1 MKKVCLILLAMMVL
15 MASGCGKEA
24 PAETTVPAT
33 TVPETTVPA
42 TTEATVPETTEETI
56 PVPEVVEA
64 KAEVDGVPI
73 VLAILSRGDTVDVVD
88 SFDEKHY
95 VVKLETGYGLVEKS
109 LVRPSGEPEYE
120 TWTGYA
126 RYQTKFYDNARL
138 TGEPLKTLST
148 NTPLEVLDD
157 IGWGYV
163 VRCEDII
170 GYVSKDYVSQY
181 RYSGGGGGGGGG
193 GADGGDISL
202 MHGYVSFLS
211 ILAPQEGTVNGHGT
225 VLADGTQIVLGYFDR
240 GEAIPVVTEAGF
252 AEGKES
258 YHVVYLDGLYAWV
271 SEDLV
276 RMADEESYAEWI
288 GYSKYN
294 AEVFEDMWLLGD
306 TSDRLGINTEV
317 TVLFELESSYY
328 VNANGVTGFMA
339 KDMVS
344 ATRNA
349 IGGGGGGGGG
359 GEWTPPA
366 L

>member
-15 MASGCGKEA
+15 LVSGCGQEA
-24 PAETTVPAT
+24 PAETTAPAT
-33 TVPETTVPA
+33 AVPETTVPA
-42 TTEATVPETTEETI
+42 TTEATVPATTEETV
-56 PVPEVVEA
+56 PVPDVVEA
-64 KAEVDGVPI
+64 AAEVDGVPI

-95 VVKLETGYGLVEKS
+95 VVKRENGYGLVEKS

-126 RYQTKFYDNARL
+126 RYQAKFYDNARL
-138 TGEPLKTLST
+138 MGEPLKTLST

-163 VRCEDII
+163 VRCEDVI

-202 MHGYVSFLS
+202 MHGHMSFLS
-211 ILAPQEGTVNGHGT
+211 TLAPQEGAVSGQATI
-225 VLADGTQIVLGYFDR
+225 LADGTQIVLGYFDR
-240 GEAIPVVTEAGF
+240 GEMIPVVTEAGF
-252 AEGKES
+252 AEEKEG

-271 SEDLV
+271 LENLAH
-276 RMADEESYAEWI
+276 MEGEETYTEWT

-294 AEVFEDMWLLGD
+294 AEVFADMWLLGD
-306 TSDRLGINTEV
+306 TSERLGTNTEV
-317 TVLFELESSYY
+317 TVLFELEGSYY
-328 VNANGVTGFMA
+328 VNANGITGFMA

-344 ATRNA
+344 TFRNA
-349 IGGGGGGGGG
+349 TGGGGGGGG

-366 L
+366 M